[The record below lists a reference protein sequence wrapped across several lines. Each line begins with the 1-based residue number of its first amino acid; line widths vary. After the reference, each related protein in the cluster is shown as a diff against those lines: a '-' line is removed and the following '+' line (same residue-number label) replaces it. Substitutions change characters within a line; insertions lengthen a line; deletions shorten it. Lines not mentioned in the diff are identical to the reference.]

1 MRSINNEVLI
11 SPGERHLLEK
21 ILAAVFFTVFVYLVF
36 ITFYDFFLNHDLGFF
51 LGNIYRTILTRVFL
65 LSMGLRYSMVKDILI
80 NTNEQY
86 LISRY
91 KVGSFKYDVKSK
103 LPNLEYVSVFKNAKE
118 EYEANL
124 WYGKNNHY
132 KMYVFD
138 TFDEALAFGEIIATK
153 FDLDI
158 LDATEVGNFNWIEK

>member
-1 MRSINNEVLI
+1 MNNNEVLI

-21 ILAAVFFTVFVYLVF
+21 ILAAVFFTVFIYIVF
-36 ITFYDFFLNHDLGFF
+36 ITFYDFSLNHDLGFF
-51 LGNIYRTILTRVFL
+51 LGNIHRTILTSGFL

-91 KVGSFKYDVKSK
+91 RVGPFKHDIKSK
-103 LPNLEYVSVFKNAKE
+103 LPNLEYISVFKNSKE

-132 KMYVFD
+132 KMYVFE
-138 TFDEALAFGEIIATK
+138 TFEEALTFGKVIATK